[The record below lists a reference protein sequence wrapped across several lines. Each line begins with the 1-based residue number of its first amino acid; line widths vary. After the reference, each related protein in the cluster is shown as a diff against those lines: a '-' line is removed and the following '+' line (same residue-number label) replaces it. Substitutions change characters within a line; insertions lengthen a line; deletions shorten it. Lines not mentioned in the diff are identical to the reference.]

1 MAPVP
6 VEPVPSSTDTAASLE
21 VEHEEGEIEDDD
33 DEEDQRTGLE
43 YENISSDEEFIIR
56 ERILQLEAK
65 NSEMERQKNRNA
77 AATSGRIGHQGA
89 AARHNA
95 YIKRSL
101 QLHSCPPAAPPP
113 PIISSGKEN
122 YECISDDDD
131 DDVVDGFADLFR
143 YNPVPKPKPLPVAA
157 VRRKL
162 PRPSSGGLRRSTGS
176 SSSIAV
182 RGHHHV
188 SRALGEP
195 GKRPSRGVEKRKHES
210 ARKHSLERKRKR
222 RKEVAPAS
230 TPVNVDSSDSERDFP
245 LDRARLQAAC
255 IISSSKQRKTDKE
268 NWDAL
273 KRKLKL
279 SMQMRKKSQEVVEI
293 TEPMLVD
300 EEGEEEDD
308 EDDEEVL
315 QLRLQALKTK
325 AELKETDVISLL
337 EEHPIEPMPAS
348 EKAAEEQELRMIAL
362 QSAFTKKHQI
372 RLKKRQEERPYSP
385 SDEIRLLSPVTDLP
399 EVVDVDDEVMIIET
413 KPETVEIA
421 DSSDEENRMEISP
434 TESPNAEEAPN
445 VQPVDM
451 ELATSGESQSPAP
464 VEVISKEPEVVLQ
477 LDSPV
482 SPVNEETGDLQSKFP
497 EEDDEETLRNQL
509 LSNLSGSMP
518 VARPLTPDSMGEEE
532 VDALRELILS
542 RMNNKKVSKQ
552 KEQVQTPPQA
562 SEISNELDSQN
573 IPPDE
578 PPSIPSDQP
587 TSKVSTVNQ
596 SRGPTNPNLIALIG
610 KQKIARKK
618 KKKSAGKVARQA
630 AAAAAAAAAV
640 GPVAIAAPPPSRSL
654 VKVPIPQVPPPPVV
668 PPVIQAPTV
677 MTTKVLVNPNK
688 LINRNTVNHS
698 TKEQS
703 QKSAMVEN
711 YVQKPVPKLVIQL
724 GQSDSD
730 SDPDYYSAPQ
740 SEPEVEVMRET
751 FLRDLDNASPS
762 RITLESP
769 TYSPIPAAEPDEQP
783 ATVQK
788 PPDPAFAQRL
798 DQFLRTVRSQT
809 DQNQNVTE
817 LPPKPTTTPGSGS
830 NGLGTRS
837 MASTPS
843 PRKPV
848 TAPATAAPITP
859 SAVRH
864 LPKSAQLEYKRLL
877 ARMAQ
882 LEKQRQQRFVVQ
894 NTPTAATV
902 PPPPTLTK
910 TIVNHGPED
919 PESSKNHELVV
930 TLNQTGRDVIDKSSP
945 SPKQD
950 TLIKRVLINN
960 TVAAGGGKLVPQ
972 ATVAPVRAPT
982 PQETKKDDEVT
993 SKTTP
998 AAPPPVKEV
1007 RQKSPTKVQVSR
1019 KDVGAAAAAAAKA
1032 TPVPEDSD
1040 LATLREALRRLPR
1053 IKEDDRHRVLKL
1065 AEARYENHSK
1075 RFREEL
1081 QELIGTV
1088 ENAQYERQKQYDL
1101 ENKVAFLRE
1110 KLTVLERALAVHKLR
1125 CTKIFPTLQ
1134 ESHTRVM
1141 ASRKKSIELNNLCQ
1155 AIGREVQG
1163 KSYSPPSGLR
1173 GEIHQRLK
1181 VLTSETK
1188 QLKNMKKLTLE
1199 EFKKCLFEQRRRQ
1212 YEEPVQ
1218 EEAPRID
1225 PQPEPSPVDQE
1236 EAVVEQEPAEPEKA
1250 PPQQEVVITEPEP
1263 VEPVEVKPCARS
1275 APASRSTSPLVVL
1288 DSDKTTVTQEAPA
1301 VLSSEPTWSRFEKYS
1316 SPLTS
1321 LRSAPHIPDGVI
1333 CPYQMRG
1340 ECVDKDCKFEHLS

>member
-1 MAPVP
+1 MSEVEPPPPGTEDAELLMALVPHP
-6 VEPVPSSTDTAASLE
+6 VETVPSRADTAATSASAASLE
-21 VEHEEGEIEDDD
+21 VAIEHEEGEIEDDD
-33 DEEDQRTGLE
+33 EDDQRPIE

-56 ERILQLEAK
+56 ERLLQLEAMD
-65 NSEMERQKNRNA
+65 SELGRQKNRNA
-77 AATSGRIGHQGA
+77 GRSGNGGQSA

-95 YIKRSL
+95 YVKRSL
-101 QLHSCPPAAPPP
+101 QHPIPPPP
-113 PIISSGKEN
+113 PIISGKEN

-131 DDVVDGFADLFR
+131 DVGFADLFR
-143 YNPVPKPKPLPVAA
+143 YDPVPKPKPLPV
-157 VRRKL
+157 RRK
-162 PRPSSGGLRRSTGS
+162 PRTGSESLRS
-176 SSSIAV
+176 SSSIRRPSGSSTV
-182 RGHHHV
+182 RGHYV
-188 SRALGEP
+188 SRGGDLGR
-195 GKRPSRGVEKRKHES
+195 RPSRGVEKRRHE

-222 RKEVAPAS
+222 RKEMAS
-230 TPVNVDSSDSERDFP
+230 TTPVNVVDSSDSERDFP

-255 IISSSKQRKTDKE
+255 SISSKQRKTDKE

-273 KRKLKL
+273 KRKLQ
-279 SMQMRKKSQEVVEI
+279 MQMRKKSQEVVEI
-293 TEPMLVD
+293 VGEEPMLVD
-300 EEGEEEDD
+300 DGEDD

-399 EVVDVDDEVMIIET
+399 EVVDVDDEVVIIET

-434 TESPNAEEAPN
+434 SESPNTVEAPN

-464 VEVISKEPEVVLQ
+464 VEVVSKEPEVVVQ

-509 LSNLSGSMP
+509 LSNLSGSMQ

-562 SEISNELDSQN
+562 SEISNELNSQN
-573 IPPDE
+573 IPPVGDE
-578 PPSIPSDQP
+578 PPSIASDQP
-587 TSKVSTVNQ
+587 SSKVSTVNQ
-596 SRGPTNPNLIALIG
+596 SRGPTNPNLITLIG

-618 KKKSAGKVARQA
+618 KKKSAAKAARQA
-630 AAAAAAAAAV
+630 AAAAAAAAVV

-654 VKVPIPQVPPPPVV
+654 VKVPIPQVPTPPVV
-668 PPVIQAPTV
+668 PPVIQAPAV

-688 LINRNTVNHS
+688 LINLNTINRS
-698 TKEQS
+698 AKEQS
-703 QKSAMVEN
+703 QKSAMVES

-762 RITLESP
+762 RVTLESP
-769 TYSPIPAAEPDEQP
+769 TYSPIPAVEPDEQP
-783 ATVQK
+783 ASVQK

-817 LPPKPTTTPGSGS
+817 LPPKPATTGSGS
-830 NGLGTRS
+830 NGSGTRS
-837 MASTPS
+837 IPAPS

-848 TAPATAAPITP
+848 TAPTTATPITP
-859 SAVRH
+859 LAVRH

-882 LEKQRQQRFVVQ
+882 LEKQRQQRFVIQ
-894 NTPTAATV
+894 NTSTNASA
-902 PPPPTLTK
+902 PPALTK
-910 TIVNHGPED
+910 TIVNNDPED
-919 PESSKNHELVV
+919 ADASKNHEIVV
-930 TLNQTGRDVIDKSSP
+930 TLNQSGRDVIDKSSP

-960 TVAAGGGKLVPQ
+960 TVTAGGAKLVPQ
-972 ATVAPVRAPT
+972 ATVAPVQVPA
-982 PQETKKDDEVT
+982 PQETKDNET
-993 SKTTP
+993 SKT
-998 AAPPPVKEV
+998 AVKDAS
-1007 RQKSPTKVQVSR
+1007 QKSPTKVAGR
-1019 KDVGAAAAAAAKA
+1019 KETA
-1032 TPVPEDSD
+1032 VPEDPD

-1110 KLTVLERALAVHKLR
+1110 KLTVLERALVVHKQR
-1125 CTKIFPTLQ
+1125 CTTIFPTLQ

-1155 AIGREVQG
+1155 AIGREVLG
-1163 KSYSPPSGLR
+1163 PSYSPPSGLR

-1188 QLKNMKKLTLE
+1188 ELKNMKKLTLE
-1199 EFKKCLFEQRRRQ
+1199 EFKKCLMEQRRRQ
-1212 YEEPVQ
+1212 HPEPVQ
-1218 EEAPRID
+1218 EEPRLD
-1225 PQPEPSPVDQE
+1225 PQPEPSTVDQE
-1236 EAVVEQEPAEPEKA
+1236 ERTVEQVPVESQQAPPEKA
-1250 PPQQEVVITEPEP
+1250 EIVIREPEP
-1263 VEPVEVKPCARS
+1263 APIEMVEAKPCAKS
-1275 APASRSTSPLVVL
+1275 APASRSASPLAAL
-1288 DSDKTTVTQEAPA
+1288 EPARPTVTQEAPA

-1321 LRSAPHIPDGVI
+1321 LRSAQNIPDGVI

>member
-1 MAPVP
+1 MSEVEPPPPGTEDVELRMAPVATP
-6 VEPVPSSTDTAASLE
+6 VGPVPSMTHTAGTCSAVSLE

-33 DEEDQRTGLE
+33 EDDQRPIE

-56 ERILQLEAK
+56 ERLLQLEAMD
-65 NSEMERQKNRNA
+65 SELGRQKNRNA
-77 AATSGRIGHQGA
+77 GRSGHGGQGA

-95 YIKRSL
+95 YVKRTL
-101 QLHSCPPAAPPP
+101 QHPLPPPPP
-113 PIISSGKEN
+113 PIISGKEN
-122 YECISDDDD
+122 YECISDDDE
-131 DDVVDGFADLFR
+131 FADLFR
-143 YNPVPKPKPLPVAA
+143 YDPAPKPKPLPVA
-157 VRRKL
+157 RRKL
-162 PRPSSGGLRRSTGS
+162 RPSESLKSSIRRPSSNT
-176 SSSIAV
+176 V
-182 RGHHHV
+182 RGHHV
-188 SRALGEP
+188 SRGGDL
-195 GKRPSRGVEKRKHES
+195 GKRPSRGVEKRKHET
-210 ARKHSLERKRKR
+210 RKHSLERKRKR
-222 RKEVAPAS
+222 RKEMVSVAP
-230 TPVNVDSSDSERDFP
+230 VNVVDSSDSERDFP

-255 IISSSKQRKTDKE
+255 SISSKQRKTDKE

-273 KRKLKL
+273 KHKLKL

-293 TEPMLVD
+293 V
-300 EEGEEEDD
+300 GEEPDD
-308 EDDEEVL
+308 EDDDEEVL

-372 RLKKRQEERPYSP
+372 RLQKRQEERPYSP

-399 EVVDVDDEVMIIET
+399 EVVDVDDEVVIIET

-434 TESPNAEEAPN
+434 SESPNTVEAPN

-464 VEVISKEPEVVLQ
+464 VEVVDKEPEVVLL

-482 SPVNEETGDLQSKFP
+482 SPINEETGDLQSKFP

-509 LSNLSGSMP
+509 LSNLSGSLP

-552 KEQVQTPPQA
+552 KEQIQTPPQA
-562 SEISNELDSQN
+562 SEISNELNSQN
-573 IPPDE
+573 IPPVDDE
-578 PPSIPSDQP
+578 RQSIPSDQP
-587 TSKVSTVNQ
+587 SSKISTANQ
-596 SRGPTNPNLIALIG
+596 SRGPTNPNLITLIG

-630 AAAAAAAAAV
+630 AAAAAAAAAL

-654 VKVPIPQVPPPPVV
+654 VKVPIPQVPTPPVV

-677 MTTKVLVNPNK
+677 TTTKVLVNPNK
-688 LINRNTVNHS
+688 LINRNTINHS
-698 TKEQS
+698 AKEQS

-740 SEPEVEVMRET
+740 SEPEVEVIHET

-769 TYSPIPAAEPDEQP
+769 TYSPIPAAEPDEQSP
-783 ATVQK
+783 SVQK
-788 PPDPAFAQRL
+788 PSDPAFAQRL

-817 LPPKPTTTPGSGS
+817 LPPKPTTPGSGS
-830 NGLGTRS
+830 NGLGTRPIP
-837 MASTPS
+837 APS
-843 PRKPV
+843 SRKPV
-848 TAPATAAPITP
+848 TAPTIATPITP

-882 LEKQRQQRFVVQ
+882 LEKQRQQRFVIQ
-894 NTPTAATV
+894 NTPTNATT
-902 PPPPTLTK
+902 PPALTK
-910 TIVNHGPED
+910 TIVNNGPED
-919 PESSKNHELVV
+919 ADASKNHEIVV
-930 TLNQTGRDVIDKSSP
+930 TLNQSGRDVIDKSSP

-950 TLIKRVLINN
+950 TLIKRVLIKN
-960 TVAAGGGKLVPQ
+960 TVTAGGAKLVPQ
-972 ATVAPVRAPT
+972 ATVAPVQAPA
-982 PQETKKDDEVT
+982 PQEAKDNET
-993 SKTTP
+993 SKTAVTVT
-998 AAPPPVKEV
+998 APVKEA
-1007 RQKSPTKVQVSR
+1007 RLKSPTKV
-1019 KDVGAAAAAAAKA
+1019 VGQKEA
-1032 TPVPEDSD
+1032 TLPEDPD

-1110 KLTVLERALAVHKLR
+1110 KLTVLERALAVHKHR
-1125 CTKIFPTLQ
+1125 CTTIFPTLQ

-1155 AIGREVQG
+1155 AIGREVLG
-1163 KSYSPPSGLR
+1163 KEYSPPSGLR
-1173 GEIHQRLK
+1173 GEIHQQLK

-1188 QLKNMKKLTLE
+1188 ELKNMKKLTLE
-1199 EFKKCLFEQRRRQ
+1199 EFKKCLIEQRRRQ
-1212 YEEPVQ
+1212 HQEPVQ
-1218 EEAPRID
+1218 EEPRLD

-1236 EAVVEQEPAEPEKA
+1236 EPAIEQEPVESKEAPPEKE
-1250 PPQQEVVITEPEP
+1250 QVVIGEPEP
-1263 VEPVEVKPCARS
+1263 IPVEMVEVRPCAKS

-1288 DSDKTTVTQEAPA
+1288 DPDRTTVTQEAPA

-1321 LRSAPHIPDGVI
+1321 LRSAQNIPDGVI